1 MALHP
6 KNPNNQLSICLKPPF
21 SGVGRQRPRSG
32 LLQSG
37 RQCRVSGRRCRIA
50 QSGWPTVFSNALSV
64 LPFVGC
70 TPVLRY
76 LQIGHSK
83 VSFVLPAKRKKRH
96 GSFRGA
102 VRLLFERRK
111 EGGERFAFGFL
122 GAFLPFQLMEF
133 LGILMPLTGEVCQCF
148 TESFRILQPG
158 FLPLTI
164 AEQQVGSRK
173 GLGQQGGLLFYNSFF
188 PLLPTGS
195 ELLLTRISL
204 QAASLSASSLWSWS
218 NCCCKRVRWRV

>member
-21 SGVGRQRPRSG
+21 SGAGRQRPRSG

-50 QSGWPTVFSNALSV
+50 QSEWPTVFSNALSV
-64 LPFVGC
+64 LPFAGC

-83 VSFVLPAKRKKRH
+83 VSFVLPAKRKKWH

-102 VRLLFERRK
+102 VRILRLAFREK
-111 EGGERFAFGFL
+111 EGRRREIRIRLFGRFPAVPVDGVSRYSHATDGQSLSMFYGR
-122 GAFLPFQLMEF
+122 LPDSATRLSATHYCRTA
-133 LGILMPLTGEVCQCF
+133 G
-148 TESFRILQPG
+148 RQP
-158 FLPLTI
+158 
-164 AEQQVGSRK
+164 K
-173 GLGQQGGLLFYNSFF
+173 G
-188 PLLPTGS
+188 TGS
-195 ELLLTRISL
+195 TGWIALL
-204 QAASLSASSLWSWS
+204 Q
-218 NCCCKRVRWRV
+218 